1 MRNFINKLLFVFLGF
16 SFIPTVNAEQ
26 GWIVSAKVIKIV
38 GTINGGINVRLSPE
52 LTACTSQSGYGS
64 AYASLYPDHAG
75 VDRIHSILLAA
86 YMSDKPVAIYLV
98 DNTCKIGEVE
108 LGGRL

>member
-1 MRNFINKLLFVFLGF
+1 MKKLFVKLFFVATF
-16 SFIPTVNAEQ
+16 SFCIPVVNAEQ

-52 LTACTSQSGYGS
+52 LTACTSQSGYGPI
-64 AYASLYPDHAG
+64 YASLYPDHPG
-75 VDRIHSILLAA
+75 IDRIHAMLLTA
-86 YMSDKPVAIYLV
+86 YLSDKPVALYFT
-98 DNTCKIGEVE
+98 DSTCRIGEVE

>member
-1 MRNFINKLLFVFLGF
+1 MRNFIKQLFFVFIGF
-16 SFIPTVNAEQ
+16 SFVPVVNAEQ
-26 GWIVSAKVIKIV
+26 GWIVSAKVVRVV
-38 GTINGGINVRLSPE
+38 GTWNGGINVRISPE
-52 LTACTSQSGYGS
+52 LTGCTSQSGYGPT
-64 AYASLYPDHAG
+64 YASLYPDHAG
-75 VDRIHSILLAA
+75 IDRIHSILLAA